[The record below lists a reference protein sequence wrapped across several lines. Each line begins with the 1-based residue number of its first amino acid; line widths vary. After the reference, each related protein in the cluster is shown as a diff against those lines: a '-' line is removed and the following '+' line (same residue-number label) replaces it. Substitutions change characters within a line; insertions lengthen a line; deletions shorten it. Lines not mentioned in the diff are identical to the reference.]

1 MKFVATV
8 CIVLAVAT
16 GGYALHPPVESNQQ
30 NQSSAGGTTTTT
42 TVSITSITP
51 VDTAPEPSTVTLA
64 LLGLGGGAFY
74 LRRRSR

>member
-30 NQSSAGGTTTTT
+30 NQSSAGGTTTT
-42 TVSITSITP
+42 VSITSITT